1 MTFIVKQTVEFVFT
15 KECTSTSSSDKMKN
29 VLCVVFLAF
38 ISLVLSHQDVQKKFG
53 FASRSSLQVTAQS
66 TVNALTK
73 LVKEGAPIKDPPE
86 ISVACLDDMAESKFV
101 GDATTGI
108 LYDFQTTC
116 YVAGD
121 PFASQVLVL
130 SKTQQNVPPG
140 SRQCCALSQ
149 AFQAVFLPFRVDAD
163 TYMILDPS
171 IVRWFF
177 TSTLSGCDIFVARP
191 GPTAPIPGNRPIVI
205 HSNRNKCG
213 NKLQNLEEKGK
224 SVEQMMKKHPNYELI
239 ARVYSEPSPGEAKD
253 ANIYLEKFKLKYTY
267 RGVSIKLISYRP
279 DQAFYFIG
287 HYVPEQWKFILKGR
301 DDGTT
306 TVFQP

>member
-1 MTFIVKQTVEFVFT
+1 MR
-15 KECTSTSSSDKMKN
+15 N
-29 VLCVVFLAF
+29 VLYVVFLAF
-38 ISLVLSHQDVQKKFG
+38 ISLVLSHQDVQNRVG
-53 FASRSSLQVTAQS
+53 FSSRSSLQVTAQS

-86 ISVACLDDMAESKFV
+86 ISIACLEDMAKSNFK

-121 PFASQVLVL
+121 PFGSEVLVL
-130 SKTQQNVPPG
+130 SKTQQDVPPG
-140 SRQCCALSQ
+140 SKQCCALSQ
-149 AFQAVFLPFRVDAD
+149 DFQAVFLPFREDAD

-171 IVRWFF
+171 VVRWFF

-191 GPTAPIPGNRPIVI
+191 GPAAPAAGNRPIVI

-213 NKLQNLEEKGK
+213 NKLQNLEEKGN
-224 SVEQMMKKHPNYELI
+224 SVEQMMKAHPNYELI
-239 ARVYSEPSPGEAKD
+239 ARVYAEPSPGEAKD
-253 ANIYLEKFKLKYTY
+253 ANVYLEKYKLKYTY
-267 RGVSIKLISYRP
+267 RGLPIKLISYKP
-279 DQAFYFIG
+279 VQAFYFIG
-287 HYVPEQWKFILKGR
+287 NYVPEKWKFILKGR